1 MARRCIARVIAGV
14 IALSGTVAPEAGAQ
28 TSPPT
33 TPAHEKPHVRLFV
46 VGEEDDLTDL
56 LEETLGDLGFAP
68 DLALEPPPAR
78 AELLAW
84 ARERDTTAVIVQRRA
99 RADGVTLRV
108 IAAHPQDRF
117 LRTREGRVSP
127 HRVSVQAVVMMRD
140 VVVRS
145 SKASTPTPTPITPQ
159 PKQKRSEGRFILATH
174 GTLYGGFLGYSLQ
187 RAAGS
192 DDPRLLYPLMAVG
205 AGIGLGAAL
214 IVTDEWEVGQSEAW
228 YLVGGTWWPAVAAH
242 LIHGGRFPDA
252 SAAEAWQFGL
262 IGSGAGV
269 ALASVGL
276 LDGGMNDGGA
286 VLAHSGGAGGL
297 VIGGLTELA
306 VTGDTETLPLAGLGY
321 GAAGGWLLA
330 SASATLFRPNAVD
343 VLILDLGGLLGG
355 LAGASAASP
364 LLFEKPTVDKTRGW
378 VGATGGGIVAG
389 TVTAAFFLPDGDDAA
404 RAREPATGWRYVPQP
419 SLVGQGPSEPGEI
432 AAPGYGLTWRG
443 PW

>member
-1 MARRCIARVIAGV
+1 MTCRWVASVLAGV
-14 IALSGTVAPEAGAQ
+14 ALAGTPMLAAAQ
-28 TSPPT
+28 TEPVESPSRPDDR
-33 TPAHEKPHVRLFV
+33 PRVRLFV
-46 VGEEDDLTDL
+46 VGEEDESLVAL
-56 LEETLGDLGFAP
+56 LEETLTDLGFAP
-68 DLALEPPPAR
+68 DLAIEPPPGR
-78 AELLAW
+78 SNLLTW
-84 ARERDTTAVIVQRRA
+84 ARERDTTAVIVHRRVGA
-99 RADGVTLRV
+99 QGIELRV
-108 IAAHPQDRF
+108 VAAHPQDRF
-117 LRTREGRVSP
+117 LRSREGRVSSD
-127 HRVSVQAVVMMRD
+127 RASVQAVVMMRD
-140 VVVRS
+140 VVVR
-145 SKASTPTPTPITPQ
+145 KTTANAPQ
-159 PKQKRSEGRFILATH
+159 PSEVTPPPKATRSEGRFILATH

-228 YLVGGTWWPAVAAH
+228 YLVAGTWWPAVAAH

-262 IGSGAGV
+262 IGSAAGV
-269 ALASVGL
+269 ALSSAGL
-276 LDGGMNDGGA
+276 LNGGMNDGGA

-321 GAAGGWLLA
+321 GAAGGWLVA
-330 SASATLFRPNAVD
+330 SASATLFRPRAVD

-378 VGATGGGIVAG
+378 VAATGGGLLAG
-389 TVTAAFFLPDGDDAA
+389 TVTAAFFLPDAA
-404 RAREPATGWRYVPQP
+404 TETTPSSGWRFVPRPSTVGFAP
-419 SLVGQGPSEPGEI
+419 SLPGELG
-432 AAPGYGLTWRG
+432 ATGYGLTWRG

>member
-1 MARRCIARVIAGV
+1 MTGRWVASVLVGV
-14 IALSGTVAPEAGAQ
+14 ALAPAAASAQ
-28 TSPPT
+28 PADRPPSSQADDR
-33 TPAHEKPHVRLFV
+33 PRVRLFV
-46 VGEEDDLTDL
+46 VGEEDESLVAL
-56 LEETLGDLGFAP
+56 LEETLGDLGFAA
-68 DLALEPPPAR
+68 DLALEPPPTR
-78 AELLAW
+78 SNLLTW
-84 ARERDTTAVIVQRRA
+84 ARERGTTAVIVQRRV
-99 RADGVTLRV
+99 RAEAVELRV
-108 IAAHPQDRF
+108 VAAHPEDRF
-117 LRTREGRVSP
+117 LRSREERVP
-127 HRVSVQAVVMMRD
+127 TDRASVQTVVMMRD
-140 VVVRS
+140 VVVDKTIANP
-145 SKASTPTPTPITPQ
+145 SKPSEVAPP
-159 PKQKRSEGRFILATH
+159 PKATRSEGRFILATH

-228 YLVGGTWWPAVAAH
+228 YLVAGTWWPAVAAH

-262 IGSGAGV
+262 IGSAAGV
-269 ALASVGL
+269 ALSSAGL
-276 LDGGMNDGGA
+276 LNGGMNDGGA

-321 GAAGGWLLA
+321 GAAGGWLVA
-330 SASATLFRPNAVD
+330 SAAATLFRPRAVD
-343 VLILDLGGLLGG
+343 VLVLDLGGLLGG

-378 VGATGGGIVAG
+378 VAATGGGLLAG
-389 TVTAAFFLPDGDDAA
+389 TVTAAFFLPGTS
-404 RAREPATGWRYVPQP
+404 ETTPSTGWRFLPRPSTVGFAP
-419 SLVGQGPSEPGEI
+419 SLPGEVG
-432 AAPGYGLTWRG
+432 APGYGLTWHG